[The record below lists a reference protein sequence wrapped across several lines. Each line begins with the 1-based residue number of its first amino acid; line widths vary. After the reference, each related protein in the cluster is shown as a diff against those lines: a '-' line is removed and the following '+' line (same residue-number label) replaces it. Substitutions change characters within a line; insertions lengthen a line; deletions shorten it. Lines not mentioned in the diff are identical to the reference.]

1 MTENTNTVYTPD
13 DLEKVDK
20 INAWLE
26 AHKQSRAW
34 LARKC
39 STPSGTLSA
48 ILNGKYASS
57 PSKQLAQA
65 LSALAVE
72 TDRMSDGS
80 PGFVRSSVYKL
91 MTVMCDR
98 TRKYSSFGVLAGHV
112 GVGKT
117 RSLRE
122 YQASH
127 HMTLMVETSPNM
139 TPGVLLN
146 ELLSQLNVPW
156 QPGLDHKFRAVVRAL
171 KGSNYLITVDEAER
185 MNSNALEYLRRIRD
199 MAQVGVVLVGTE
211 KLTALIQP
219 EHGQFDQIRS
229 RVGMWPSTI
238 TAITRDDADDMA
250 RAALHDA
257 GEIADEVLDALW
269 GYCKG
274 SARVLMEGFVPGL
287 RDFCMPSKGATL
299 TVGNVD
305 QVAKKVLF
313 MQAPGRRAL

>member
-1 MTENTNTVYTPD
+1 MTTESKQTVYTAD

-20 INAWLE
+20 INAWLD
-26 AHKQSRAW
+26 ANKQSRAW
-34 LARKC
+34 LGKKC
-39 STPSGTLSA
+39 SIPSGTLSA

-72 TDRMSDGS
+72 ADRMSDGS

-91 MTVMCDR
+91 ITVMCDR
-98 TRKYSSFGVLAGHV
+98 TRKYASFGVLAGHV

-117 RSLRE
+117 RSLNE

-127 HMTLMVETSPNM
+127 HMTLLVETSPNM

-146 ELLSQLNVPW
+146 ELLAQINVPA
-156 QPGLDHKFRAVVRAL
+156 PAGLDNKFRAVVRGL

-185 MNSNALEYLRRIRD
+185 MSSNALEYLRRIRD
-199 MAQVGVVLVGTE
+199 MAHIGIVLVGTE
-211 KLTALIQP
+211 KLSALIQP

-257 GEIADEVLDALW
+257 GELADEVLDALW

-287 RDFCMPSKGATL
+287 RDFCMGKGAL
-299 TVGNVD
+299 TVAHVD

-313 MQAPGRRAL
+313 MQAPGRRAA